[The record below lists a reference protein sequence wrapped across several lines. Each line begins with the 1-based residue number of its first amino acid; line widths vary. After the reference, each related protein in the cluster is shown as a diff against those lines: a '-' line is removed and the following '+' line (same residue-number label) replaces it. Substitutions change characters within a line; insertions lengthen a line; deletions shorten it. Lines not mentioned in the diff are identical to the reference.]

1 MIATFQ
7 GEVWIQISC
16 VVVSVCSFRFDCGK
30 RSQERTEGRRYKK
43 MRIFASHVRAVW
55 SEHWPDRRRCSLGR
69 RGGTIS
75 LTGSCFLGLLLSGCA
90 MQAPSPQG
98 LPESTANV
106 GPDLALPSQFYG
118 CWEGKFES
126 FDSVTPLSFAG
137 HFVSRAIPVTYQ
149 FCYQPKPD
157 GGAQLDLTKVEI
169 DGKEG
174 TITHFDNRVTAV
186 DNQHLTGSLENHA
199 TMVSVS
205 KFLWVLPVS
214 SQQDIFAHED
224 LAMKAEDI
232 VFVQGKQRVQINDED
247 IVDVTFHADF
257 HRVPGVLGK

>member
-1 MIATFQ
+1 
-7 GEVWIQISC
+7 
-16 VVVSVCSFRFDCGK
+16 
-30 RSQERTEGRRYKK
+30 
-43 MRIFASHVRAVW
+43 
-55 SEHWPDRRRCSLGR
+55 
-69 RGGTIS
+69 
-75 LTGSCFLGLLLSGCA
+75 